1 MRRVGV
7 AILIGLVGVLALAG
21 CGEFQQRAAEMGER
35 VERAEEAAVQNT
47 GRLLELERRV
57 SDLEAAFDALQTP
70 SGVADDAP

>member
-1 MRRVGV
+1 VKRAGMV
-7 AILIGLVGVLALAG
+7 ILIGLVGVLTLAG

-57 SDLEAAFDALQTP
+57 SDLEAAFDALETTA
-70 SGVADDAP
+70 GVANDAP